1 MTSNGPTAG
10 GLAMSHDLDFT
21 TTSLADLAGRV
32 RRREVSARELV
43 AHALGRVDAL
53 DGGDE
58 GINAFVCVDADG
70 ALAAAGALDEALASG
85 SVDPR
90 SLPLAGL
97 PLAVKDLEDA
107 AGLPTRMGSAL
118 CADAAP
124 AAADSFGVAAL
135 RAAGCIVIGKTTTP
149 EDGHTADTDN
159 AVNGRCRNPLDRT
172 RSVGG
177 SSGGS
182 AAAIAA
188 GMVPL
193 ATGSDGGGSIRIPAA
208 MCGFSALKPTTGIV
222 PSGPQ
227 PPGANLL
234 GTRGPMAT
242 TTADTALAL
251 SVVAAGAAAID
262 PFGAPTPDV
271 HAYLSAVEADW
282 PTDRPLRVAWAPDGG
297 GFDVDREVRAVTG
310 AAVATLAAD
319 GAEVTERSTL
329 FATDPVFP
337 WWTLWTASMAHRHGA
352 QLDTPDADLLWP
364 EVRGM
369 AQLGMALTARDMTA
383 AIDEIWVLNA
393 AVTAALDQ
401 VDVLLLPTVAGQVP
415 VAGAQGTVNGV
426 PTVSWVR
433 FTYPFNL
440 TRHPAGTVNAGWTD
454 LGLPVG
460 LQVIGR
466 HHHDAAVLAVMHR
479 LEQLLGA

>member
-1 MTSNGPTAG
+1 
-10 GLAMSHDLDFT
+10 MSTDPMFT
-21 TTSLADLAGRV
+21 TTPLAELAGAV

-43 AHALGRVDAL
+43 AHAFDRIKAL

-58 GINAFVCVDADG
+58 GINAFVCTDAE
-70 ALAAAGALDEALASG
+70 AAFAAAGRLDDGLADG
-85 SVDPR
+85 TVDPR
-90 SLPLAGL
+90 SVPLAGI

-118 CADAAP
+118 HADAT
-124 AAADSFGVAAL
+124 AATADSVGVAAL

-159 AVNGRCRNPLDRT
+159 AVNGRTRNPLDRN

-182 AAAIAA
+182 AAALAA

-208 MCGFSALKPTTGIV
+208 MCGLSGFKPTTGII
-222 PSGPQ
+222 PSGPL
-227 PPGANLL
+227 PPGSNLL
-234 GTRGPMAT
+234 STRGPMAM

-251 SVVAAGAAAID
+251 SVMAIGAGTVD
-262 PFGAPTPDV
+262 PFGAAAPDTSS
-271 HAYLSAVEADW
+271 YLAAVEGADW
-282 PTDRPLRVAWAPDGG
+282 PADRPLRVAWAPDGG
-297 GFDVDREVRAVTG
+297 GFDVDTDVRAVTG
-310 AAVATLAAD
+310 AAVTALAAA
-319 GAEVTERSTL
+319 GAEVAERATL

-337 WWTLWTASMAHRHGA
+337 WWTLWTAAVANRHGDR
-352 QLDTPDADLLWP
+352 LDTPEADLLWP
-364 EVRGM
+364 EVQGM
-369 AQLGMALTARDMTA
+369 ARMGMALSARDITRA
-383 AIDEIWVLNA
+383 LDEIWVLNA
-393 AVTAALDQ
+393 AVTAALGDA
-401 VDVLLLPTVAGQVP
+401 DVLVLPTVAGQVP
-415 VAGAQGTVNGV
+415 VAGQQGTINGN

-454 LGLPVG
+454 TGLPVG
-460 LQVIGR
+460 LQIVGR
-466 HHHDAAVLAVMHR
+466 HHHDATVLAVMDR
-479 LEQLLGA
+479 LERLLGA

>member
-1 MTSNGPTAG
+1 
-10 GLAMSHDLDFT
+10 MSDDLDFAS
-21 TTSLADLAGRV
+21 TSLAELAGRV

-43 AHALGRVDAL
+43 AHALDRIDTL
-53 DGGDE
+53 DGGDD
-58 GINAFVCVDADG
+58 GINAFVCVDAEAALTAASALDD
-70 ALAAAGALDEALASG
+70 ALANGK
-85 SVDPR
+85 VDPR

-118 CADAAP
+118 HADAPP
-124 AAADSFGVAAL
+124 AATDSAGVAAL

-182 AAAIAA
+182 AAALAA

-222 PSGPQ
+222 PSGPL

-251 SVVAAGAAAID
+251 SVMATGASDLD
-262 PFGAPTPDV
+262 PFGSAAPDSN
-271 HAYLSAVEADW
+271 AYLAATEGADW
-282 PTDRPLRVAWAPDGG
+282 PAGRPLRVAWAPDGG
-297 GFDVDREVRAVTG
+297 GFDVDGEVRTVTG
-310 AAVATLAAD
+310 AAMAALAAD
-319 GAEVTERSTL
+319 GAEIVERSTL

-352 QLDTPDADLLWP
+352 RLDTPEADLLWP

-369 AQLGMALTARDMTA
+369 AQMGMALTARDMTG

-401 VDVLLLPTVAGQVP
+401 VDVLVLPTVAGQVP
-415 VAGAQGTVNGV
+415 VAGAQGTVNGI

-440 TRHPAGTVNAGWTD
+440 TRHPAGTVNAGWTG

-460 LQVIGR
+460 LQVVGR
-466 HHHDAAVLAVMHR
+466 HHHDATVLSVMHR
-479 LEQLLGA
+479 LELLLGP